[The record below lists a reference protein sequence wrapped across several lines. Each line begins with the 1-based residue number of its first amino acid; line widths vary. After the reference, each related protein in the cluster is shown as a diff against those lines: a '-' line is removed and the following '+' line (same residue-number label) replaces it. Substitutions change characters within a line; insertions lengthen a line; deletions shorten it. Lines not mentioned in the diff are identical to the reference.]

1 LVGVISAEHQA
12 IHPSKGRQTP
22 LPGNINIG
30 PAVDWQLEIGFVPG
44 KVLIQGLPFQAG
56 NGTSPLFRSFFS
68 PSLLTKAPAV
78 VKTN

>member
-1 LVGVISAEHQA
+1 
-12 IHPSKGRQTP
+12 
-22 LPGNINIG
+22 
-30 PAVDWQLEIGFVPG
+30 VDWQLEIGFVPG

-56 NGTSPLFRSFFS
+56 NGTNPLFRSFFS